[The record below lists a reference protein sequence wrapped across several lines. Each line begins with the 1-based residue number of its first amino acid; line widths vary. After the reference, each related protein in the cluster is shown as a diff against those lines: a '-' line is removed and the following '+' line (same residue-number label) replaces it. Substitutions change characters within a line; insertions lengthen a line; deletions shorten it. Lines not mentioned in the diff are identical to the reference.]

1 MVSTHTSCVPRTHY
15 TLIGRVLVVVGSG
28 GKLHPPNPPVPLFL
42 GKRKKMIISLSLSLL
57 FIFYVI

>member
-1 MVSTHTSCVPRTHY
+1 MTHF

-42 GKRKKMIISLSLSLL
+42 GKKKMILSLSLSLSLSL
-57 FIFYVI
+57 FCSYI